1 MGTLNLGN
9 GASFTGG
16 SGGALSDAPKG
27 QIIQIQHSI
36 LTSTGSGAYDTN
48 SDGATN
54 YKDSGLS
61 VTITPTSTSSTILL
75 QASFLYGGSAAGE
88 NHFFRIVKGT
98 NTVLQTPSSVGNR
111 TIVGASRQLPST
123 SRGEHQN
130 LIEIDTDPQASS
142 TTYKLQATGNNSAGT
157 WYIGRTSD
165 DTNAWYRARA
175 CSYLIAT
182 ELAG

>member
-16 SGGALSDAPKG
+16 TGGALSDAPKG
-27 QIIQIQHSI
+27 QIIQIQHAI
-36 LTSTGSGAYDTN
+36 LTTTGSGAYDTN
-48 SDGATN
+48 SDGVTN
-54 YKDSGLS
+54 YKDTGLS
-61 VTITPTSTSSTILL
+61 VTIIPTSTSSTILL

-88 NHFFRIVKGT
+88 NHYFRIVRGT
-98 NTVLQTPSSVGNR
+98 STVLQTPSSVSNR
-111 TIVGASRQLPST
+111 TIVGAAPDLRQT
-123 SRGEHQN
+123 SRGEHCHF
-130 LIEIDTDPQASS
+130 IEIDESPVASS
-142 TTYKLQATGNNSAGT
+142 TTYKLQASGNNSAGT

>member
-16 SGGALSDAPKG
+16 TGGALSDAPKG
-27 QIIQIQHSI
+27 QIIQIQHGI
-36 LTSTGSGAYDTN
+36 LTSTGSGAYDTS
-48 SDGATN
+48 SDGSTTF
-54 YKDSGLS
+54 KDSGLS

-75 QASFLYGGSAAGE
+75 QASFLYGGSASGE
-88 NHFFRIVKGT
+88 NHFFRIVRGT
-98 NTVLQTPSSVGNR
+98 DTVLQTPSSVGNR
-111 TIVGASRQLPST
+111 SIVGASRNLSST

-130 LIEIDTDPQASS
+130 LIEIDTSPLASS